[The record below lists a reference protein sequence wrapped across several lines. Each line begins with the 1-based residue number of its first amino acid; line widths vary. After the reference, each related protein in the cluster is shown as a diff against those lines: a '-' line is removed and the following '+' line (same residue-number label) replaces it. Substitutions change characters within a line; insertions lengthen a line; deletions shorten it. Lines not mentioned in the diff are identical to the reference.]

1 MFFGKKNQIII
12 LFIPCEKNI
21 STLKLDLWY
30 DDLPFIFSTT
40 HSIDLLIF
48 PA

>member
-1 MFFGKKNQIII
+1 MFFGKKSTYHP
-12 LFIPCEKNI
+12 FIPCEENI

-30 DDLPFIFSTT
+30 DDLPFMFSIT